1 MTHNKLNEITTAEL
15 VRQFVRIALDQDKA
29 MRHDDNAAYKRLFD
43 QMDAIKEE
51 LRNRPGDQRRTLIP
65 LFEHPNAQVRLK
77 SAITTLALAP
87 EGARRTL
94 QIISDRQEYPQA
106 ADARGMMMALDEGTY
121 IPR

>member
-1 MTHNKLNEITTAEL
+1 MTDIKLNEITTAEL
-15 VRQFVRIALDQDKA
+15 VRQFVRIALDQDEA

-51 LRNRPGDQRRTLIP
+51 LKSRPGDQRRTLIP

-87 EGARRTL
+87 EDARRTL